1 MNRDII
7 QRLRELKPHLLQKFG
22 IEKFALF
29 GSQARGDFTQNSDID
44 IVVFRMNMKSGF
56 DLLYAKKFL
65 EKELNKKVDI
75 GMYYSIKIYI
85 KKRIDEDI
93 VYV

>member
-1 MNRDII
+1 MNKEII
-7 QRLRELKPHLLQKFG
+7 QRLKELKPILLQKFG

-44 IVVFRMNMKSGF
+44 IVVFSMKMKSGF
-56 DLLYAKKFL
+56 DLLRVKKFL
-65 EKELNKKVDI
+65 EKELNKKVDM
-75 GMYYSIKIYI
+75 GMYHSIKTYI
-85 KKRIDEDI
+85 KKRINEDI

>member
-1 MNRDII
+1 MNKEII
-7 QRLRELKPHLLQKFG
+7 QRLKELKAILLQKFG

-44 IVVFRMNMKSGF
+44 IVVFKINMKSGF

-65 EKELNKKVDI
+65 EKDLNKKVDI
-75 GMYYSIKIYI
+75 GMYNSIKTYI
-85 KKRIDEDI
+85 KRRINEDI